1 MAQTIHVIE
10 PTLEGEAGHGRSF
23 MAAVM
28 AAGPDHRFEVWAGRR
43 AGALFEDLPQACL
56 HPHFE
61 RRVRRL
67 QALLLYRRLL
77 RGSDRIFLPTAGVT
91 DLTLV
96 DLASKGAVPSR
107 KATFFFHWIRPTAA
121 RRRRLARVAKRQPN
135 LRVLGAT
142 REIVATLEEAG
153 FSEAHL
159 VPYPVTTS
167 ARPPEDP
174 GFRHL
179 LFAGAA
185 RQDKGFGRVVDL
197 VALLQERGE
206 KIPVVVQTSARHY
219 RKRDAAVAA
228 DMERLLGLTYS
239 GLRAEPE
246 TLTSDAYLRLFHGA
260 ICLQPYERAEFEG
273 RVSAVTV
280 DALASGCPIITT
292 AGTWMAHTVERLG
305 AGITLEDLSAAELH
319 SAVRTV
325 VAQYDRYS
333 ANAREAAKNIQ
344 AEHSGAHL
352 LRAVLS

>member
-10 PTLEGEAGHGRSF
+10 PTLEDEAGHGRSF

-28 AAGPDHRFEVWAGRR
+28 AAGLDQRFEIWAGKR
-43 AGALFEDLPQACL
+43 AGELFEDLPKASL
-56 HPHFE
+56 HPHFV
-61 RRVRRL
+61 RRIRRL
-67 QALLLYRRLL
+67 QAFFLYRKLL
-77 RGSDRIFLPTAGVT
+77 KGADRIFWPTAGAT

-96 DLASKGAVPSR
+96 DLASKGAVAPR
-107 KATFFFHWIRPTAA
+107 KATFFFHWIRATES
-121 RRRRLARVAKRQPN
+121 RRRRLARLANRQPN

-142 REIVATLEEAG
+142 PEIVATLEEAG
-153 FSEAHL
+153 FSEVHL

-167 ARPPEDP
+167 ARPPEHP

-219 RKRDAAVAA
+219 GKRDVAVAA
-228 DMERLLGLTYS
+228 DMERLHGLTYS
-239 GLRAEPE
+239 GLKAESE
-246 TLTSDAYLRLFHGA
+246 TLASDAYLRLFHGA

-292 AGTWMAHTVERLG
+292 AGTWMARTIERLD
-305 AGITLEDLSAAELH
+305 AGIALEDLSAAELH
-319 SAVRTV
+319 RAVRTV

-333 ANAREAAKNIQ
+333 ANAREAAKTIQ
-344 AEHSGAHL
+344 EEHSGAHL

>member
-10 PTLEGEAGHGRSF
+10 PTLEDDAGHGRSF
-23 MAAVM
+23 LAALM
-28 AAGPDHRFEVWAGRR
+28 GAGQEQRFEVWAGRR
-43 AGALFEDLPQACL
+43 AGELFEDLPQASL
-56 HPHFE
+56 HPHFR
-61 RRVRRL
+61 RRVRQL

-77 RGSDRIFLPTAGVT
+77 GGAGLIFLPTAGAT
-91 DLTLV
+91 DLTLI
-96 DLASKGAVPSR
+96 DLASTGTVPPR
-107 KATFFFHWIRPTAA
+107 KAAFFFHWIRPTES
-121 RRRRLARVAKRQPN
+121 RRRRLARVAKRQPS

-142 REIVATLEEAG
+142 PEIVATLEEAG
-153 FSEAHL
+153 FSEARL

-206 KIPVVVQTSARHY
+206 KIPVVVQASARHY
-219 RKRDAAVAA
+219 GKRDAAVAA
-228 DMERLLGLTYS
+228 DMERLLGLSYP
-239 GLRAEPE
+239 GLRVEPE
-246 TLTSDAYLRLFHGA
+246 TLASDAYLRLFHGA
-260 ICLQPYERAEFEG
+260 VCLQPYERAEFEG

-292 AGTWMAHTVERLG
+292 AGTWMARTIERLD
-305 AGITLEDLSAAELH
+305 AGIALEDLSAAELH
-319 SAVRTV
+319 RAVRTL
-325 VAQYDRYS
+325 VAHYDRYS
-333 ANAREAAKNIQ
+333 ANAREAAKTIQ
-344 AEHSGAHL
+344 EEHSGAHL